1 MSVTRVD
8 TNLQG
13 VARATDQASP
23 ALHAKAAKP
32 GRSGGQSGGS
42 ERAVL
47 QVSGLTAGYGRIQAL
62 FGVEFSVGAGQLV
75 TLVGANGAGKTTLL
89 RTLSGVVSA
98 TSGVVQLYGEDVTRV
113 RADKRVARGMAH
125 VPEGRQVFSGLT
137 VEENLILGGFTVS
150 GAQRTEGMA
159 RVYDIFP
166 VLFEKRQQL
175 AGTLSGGQ
183 QQMLAIGRGLMSR
196 PRLMLL
202 DEPSMGLSPKLVQ
215 EVFDVIVR
223 LRDSGIPILLVE
235 QNAHAALS
243 IADHGYVME
252 LGKIVVSGTGA
263 ELLGDDRVK
272 QAYLGM

>member
-1 MSVTRVD
+1 M
-8 TNLQG
+8 L
-13 VARATDQASP
+13 
-23 ALHAKAAKP
+23 
-32 GRSGGQSGGS
+32 
-42 ERAVL
+42 E
-47 QVSGLTAGYGRIQAL
+47 VSGLTAGYGRIQAL
-62 FGVEFSVGAGQLV
+62 FGVDFSVTSGQLV

-98 TSGVVQLYGEDVTRV
+98 SGGGVRLYGEDISRL

-125 VPEGRQVFSGLT
+125 VPEGRQVFAGLT
-137 VEENLILGGFTVS
+137 VEENLILGGYTLGSADRDV
-150 GAQRTEGMA
+150 EMA

-166 VLFEKRQQL
+166 ALVEKRQAL

-183 QQMLAIGRGLMSR
+183 QQMLAIGRGLMCR

-215 EVFDVIVR
+215 EVFDVIKR
-223 LRDSGIPILLVE
+223 LRASGIPILLVE

-243 IADHGYVME
+243 IADYGYVME
-252 LGKIVVSGTGA
+252 LGRIVVSGTGS
-263 ELLGDDRVK
+263 ELLGDERVK